1 MQILLEERIVLK
13 KRCKNYVLLH
23 TNNSLK
29 CFPYLNAAYFAACL
43 SQKSFSSM
51 CENLH
56 STMNEIKFALK
67 PKYTQISHNVNFF
80 RSFIVKLLLFC
91 TFTFFFIENI

>member
-29 CFPYLNAAYFAACL
+29 CFPYLNTAYFTACL
-43 SQKSFSSM
+43 SQKSFFSM

-56 STMNEIKFALK
+56 STMNEMKFALK
-67 PKYTQISHNVNFF
+67 PKYTEISHNVNF
-80 RSFIVKLLLFC
+80 ILDLLL
-91 TFTFFFIENI
+91 

>member
-1 MQILLEERIVLK
+1 MQILLKERIVLK

-56 STMNEIKFALK
+56 STMNEMKFALK
-67 PKYTQISHNVNFF
+67 PNTLRFHIMLIFF
-80 RSFIVKLLLFC
+80 RSFIVKLLLFR
-91 TFTFFFIENI
+91 TSTFFF